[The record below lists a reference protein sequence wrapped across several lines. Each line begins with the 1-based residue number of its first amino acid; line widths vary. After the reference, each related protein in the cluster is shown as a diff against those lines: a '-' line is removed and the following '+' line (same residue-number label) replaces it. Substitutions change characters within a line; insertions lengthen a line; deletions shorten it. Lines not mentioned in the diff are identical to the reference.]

1 MLSYFPAAASFN
13 LGGIFGPP
21 GGGRLSH
28 SGAAALYFA
37 WRTANEIY
45 NAASELLRRP
55 WPGPLLGAYVIP
67 VMGGYVYSFADGLGI
82 DLAGGA
88 TAEEEGGPPVRIY

>member
-45 NAASELLRRP
+45 NAASE
-55 WPGPLLGAYVIP
+55 
-67 VMGGYVYSFADGLGI
+67 
-82 DLAGGA
+82 
-88 TAEEEGGPPVRIY
+88 